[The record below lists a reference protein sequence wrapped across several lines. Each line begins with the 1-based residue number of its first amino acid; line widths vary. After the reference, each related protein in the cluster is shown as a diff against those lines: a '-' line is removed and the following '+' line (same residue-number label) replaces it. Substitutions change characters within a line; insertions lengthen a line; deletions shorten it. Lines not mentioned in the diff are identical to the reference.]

1 MTEPMTKRDMLARV
15 HLVKIVS
22 VLVIGAIVAI
32 VLHRM
37 YRPSS
42 SKVCDHVAELAPN
55 SIVQPKIDRAFDE
68 VPEAAKQTSP
78 AARCEVYFT
87 ALRDDPSDS
96 ENYSERSGC
105 VLDAKTLSSVAAC
118 LGK

>member
-1 MTEPMTKRDMLARV
+1 MTQPMTKHDMFARV
-15 HLVKIVS
+15 RLVKIMS
-22 VLVIGAIVAI
+22 VLVIGAIAAI

-55 SIVQPKIDRAFDE
+55 SVVQPKIDRAFNE

-78 AARCEVYFT
+78 AARCEAYFT
-87 ALRDDPSDS
+87 ALRDDPHDSDD
-96 ENYSERSGC
+96 YSERSGC

-118 LGK
+118 LEK